1 MYDGGYFA
9 TPGTATANA
18 AGFTFFLPRGRA
30 VWMGT
35 RPKGQ
40 RVGEFVLTRNV
51 NAQPPEGAAVDF
63 LERNP
68 DLGSAD
74 WLQGVYTK
82 VVVRTDETP
91 VYYRLD
97 HGYNGGPAL
106 YYSTAVNGLYYA
118 AAQP

>member
-1 MYDGGYFA
+1 MKCDLINPRSIGEAVRQADASVRTPLTRDDGGEDRLGPA
-9 TPGTATANA
+9 
-18 AGFTFFLPRGRA
+18 
-30 VWMGT
+30 
-35 RPKGQ
+35 
-40 RVGEFVLTRNV
+40 
-51 NAQPPEGAAVDF
+51 PEGAAVDF

-74 WLQGVYTK
+74 WLQGIYTK

-106 YYSTAVNGLYYA
+106 YYSTAVNGIFYSA
-118 AAQP
+118 TQA